1 MLVQLV
7 QSKHRVLSIMN
18 TFIIRNTYLALEPYV
33 PLSTRVYILP
43 SFSFD
48 QKLFSLPLTV
58 TGSGTSVIPV
68 LLWLDIGEP
77 GHFKLIINIF

>member
-48 QKLFSLPLTV
+48 KLFSLPLTL
-58 TGSGTSVIPV
+58 TDSGTSVIPV